1 MATKIS
7 TILDRIDNGSLAL
20 PVFQRGYV
28 WTRKQV
34 SELFNSLYKDYP
46 VGSLL
51 IWETASPDV
60 QTRGETPASSTHRQI
75 LLDGQQ
81 RMTSLYGVIRGRE
94 PAFFN
99 GNAHAFQN
107 LRFHLEEEVFEFF
120 QPVKMQNNPLWID
133 VTELYSKGGMESIV
147 ENLKAHNID
156 TSNYIVCLM
165 KLLNI
170 AERDLYIDSVTGED
184 KTIEEVVNIFDRVN
198 SAGTKLTRG
207 DLALAKICSEW
218 SEARE
223 VMQSK
228 LLKWKNMGY
237 DFNLDWL
244 LRITNVM
251 ITGRGLFVH
260 LHNVTTSQVQDGLM
274 RAEKNIDKALNMISN
289 RLGLD
294 HNQVLYAKL
303 AFPVIVAFLNKQGDD
318 LSPEQRDKI
327 LYWYTHAGMWGRYAG
342 SPESTIETDLS
353 ILQDTSSTNDPID
366 QLLKELD
373 RWRGG
378 LKVGARN
385 FHGSTRGNRFYSVL
399 YMMTRMGEARD
410 LYDDQPLNRQLEE
423 KPQLELHHIF
433 PKSLLQRAGYDAK
446 SRNALANFCFL
457 TKESAQKIRSRAPV
471 EYLEEIAEKYP
482 GALESQWI
490 PMNRSLWEIHKYDSF
505 LDARKRLLA
514 EGANLL
520 LNNLRTDH
528 TKALPEK
535 GWDRPITSPPRP
547 ASIADD
553 EEEAILLEINQWMKN
568 QNLPTG
574 ILGYEIANPDTGEEV
589 AMFDLAWPEGVQSEL
604 SEPVAVL
611 IDEDVEVLAVAGKN
625 GYRFFTSPEGF
636 KQYINEEILMSSNG
650 NRIQEII
657 QKGES
662 ETIEFKSSLRMN
674 LHINEKDPRLE
685 HSVIKTLAG
694 FLNREGGTLL
704 IGVADDGTSLGI
716 KTDKFKSEDKMT
728 LHLVELIKSRMGHT
742 AVTMIHIDYE
752 TYQDNRIMRVV
763 CDPSPSPVYVKD
775 GNDEHLYVRMGP
787 STDKLPTS
795 KIQEYIK
802 HRFTNKRHLRKASFD
817 DTP

>member
-60 QTRGETPASSTHRQI
+60 RTRGEKLAPATPRQI

-81 RMTSLYGVIRGRE
+81 RITSLYGVIRGRE

-107 LRFHLEEEVFEFF
+107 LRFHLEDEVFEFF

-133 VTELYSKGGMESIV
+133 VTELYSKGGVESIID
-147 ENLKAHNID
+147 NLKDNGID
-156 TSNYIVCLM
+156 SSNYLGSLM

-228 LLKWKNMGY
+228 LLKWKNLGY
-237 DFNLDWL
+237 DFSLDWL
-244 LRITNVM
+244 LRIINVM
-251 ITGRGLFVH
+251 ITGKGLFVH

-274 RAEKNIDKALNMISN
+274 RAEKYIDKALNMISN

-294 HNQVLYAKL
+294 HNQVLFAKL
-303 AFPVIVAFLNKQGDD
+303 AFPAITALLDKQSGD

-327 LYWYTHAGMWGRYAG
+327 LYWYMQTGMWGRYTG
-342 SPESTIETDLS
+342 SPDSTIETNLS
-353 ILQDTSSTNDPID
+353 IIQDNSSTDDPTD
-366 QLLKELD
+366 RLLKELR
-373 RWRGG
+373 RWRGE
-378 LKVGARN
+378 LKVEAQN
-385 FHGSTRGNRFYSVL
+385 FHGSTRANRFYPVL
-399 YMMTRMGEARD
+399 YMMTRMDAARD
-410 LYDDQPLNRQLEE
+410 LYDGLPLQGNQLGQR
-423 KPQLELHHIF
+423 PQLELYHIF
-433 PKSLLQRAGYDAK
+433 PKFLLHEEGHDTK
-446 SRNALANFCFL
+446 SKNALANFCFL
-457 TKESAQKIRSRAPV
+457 SKESHQKIRRRPPI
-471 EYLEEIAEKYP
+471 EYLTEIAEKYP
-482 GALESQWI
+482 GVLESQWI
-490 PMNRSLWEIHKYDSF
+490 PTDSDLWEIHNYDYF
-505 LDARKRLLA
+505 LTARKSLLA
-514 EGANLL
+514 DATNKFLNSLL
-520 LNNLRTDH
+520 TDH
-528 TKALPEK
+528 TDTTEDT

-553 EEEAILLEINQWMKN
+553 VEEALLLEINQWMKN

-574 ILGYEIANPDTGEEV
+574 ILGYEIADPETGEEV

-636 KQYINEEILMSSNG
+636 KQYIKEEILMSSNENG
-650 NRIQEII
+650 LQEII

-662 ETIEFKSSLRMN
+662 ETVEFKSSLRMN

-694 FLNREGGTLL
+694 FLNRDGGTLF

-716 KTDKFKSEDKMT
+716 EIDKFKSEDKMT
-728 LHLVELIKSRMGHT
+728 LHLVQLIKSRMGHT
-742 AVTMIHIDYE
+742 AVTMIHIDYG
-752 TYQDNRIMRVV
+752 TYQDHRIMRVV
-763 CDPSPSPVYVKD
+763 CDPSPSPIYVKD
-775 GNDEHLYVRMGP
+775 GNEEHFYVRMGP

-795 KIQEYIK
+795 EIQDYIK
-802 HRFTNKRHLRKASFD
+802 HHFNK
-817 DTP
+817 

>member
-7 TILDRIDNGSLAL
+7 TILDKIDNGSLAL

-60 QTRGETPASSTHRQI
+60 RTRGEQLAPATPRQI

-81 RMTSLYGVIRGRE
+81 RITSLYGVIRGRE

-107 LRFHLEEEVFEFF
+107 LRFHLEDEVFEFF

-133 VTELYSKGGMESIV
+133 VTELYSKGGVESIID
-147 ENLKAHNID
+147 NLKDNGID
-156 TSNYIVCLM
+156 SSNYLGSLM

-228 LLKWKNMGY
+228 LLKWKNIGY

-251 ITGRGLFVH
+251 ITGKGLFVH
-260 LHNVTTSQVQDGLM
+260 LHNVTTPQVQNGLM
-274 RAEKNIDKALNMISN
+274 RAEKHIDKALNIINN

-294 HNQVLYAKL
+294 HNQVLFAKL
-303 AFPVIVAFLNKQGDD
+303 AFPVIIAFLDKHDGE

-327 LYWYTHAGMWGRYAG
+327 LYWYTHAGMWGRYTV
-342 SPESTIETDLS
+342 SPESTIESDLS
-353 ILQDTSSTNDPID
+353 ILQDTSPTDDPTE
-366 QLLKELD
+366 QLLTKLN

-385 FHGSTRGNRFYSVL
+385 FHGATRGNRFYPVL

-410 LYDDQPLNRQLEE
+410 LYDGLPLNSQSGE
-423 KPQLELHHIF
+423 KTQLELHHIF

-457 TKESAQKIRSRAPV
+457 TKESAQKIRHRAPV

-490 PMNRSLWEIHKYDSF
+490 PMKRNLWEIHKYESF
-505 LDARKRLLA
+505 LDARKQLLA
-514 EGANLL
+514 EGANQL

-528 TKALPEK
+528 TKAPEET
-535 GWDRPITSPPRP
+535 GWDRPITVPPRP

-553 EEEAILLEINQWMKN
+553 VEEAILLEINQWMKN

-574 ILGYEIANPDTGEEV
+574 ILGYEIADPDTGEEV

-604 SEPVAVL
+604 SDPVAVL
-611 IDEDVEVLAVAGKN
+611 IDEDVEVLAVAGKY
-625 GYRFFTSPEGF
+625 GYRFFTSPDGF
-636 KQYINEEILMSSNG
+636 KQYINEEILMSSNE
-650 NRIQEII
+650 NIIEEII

-662 ETIEFKSSLRMN
+662 ETVEFKSTLRRN
-674 LHINEKDPRLE
+674 LYTNEKDNQIE
-685 HSVIKTLAG
+685 YSVIKTLAA
-694 FLNREGGTLL
+694 FLNSDGGILL
-704 IGVADDGTSLGI
+704 IGVADDGKPLGI
-716 KTDKFKSEDKMT
+716 NADMFKSTDKMS
-728 LHLVELIKSRMGHT
+728 LHLVNLVKFRMGPT
-742 AVTMIHIDYE
+742 AMTRIHIDFA
-752 TYQDNRIMRVV
+752 TYQEQQIMKVV

-775 GNDEHLYVRMGP
+775 DNDDHFYVRMGP
-787 STDKLPTS
+787 STDKLPAS
-795 KIQEYIK
+795 EIPKYIK
-802 HRFTNKRHLRKASFD
+802 HHFNQ
-817 DTP
+817 

>member
-7 TILDRIDNGSLAL
+7 TILDRIDNGSITL

-28 WTRKQV
+28 WARKQV
-34 SELFNSLYKDYP
+34 SELFNSLYRDYP

-51 IWETASPDV
+51 IWETASPEV
-60 QTRGETPASSTHRQI
+60 QTRGETPAPAAHRQI

-81 RMTSLYGVIRGRE
+81 RITSLYGVIRGRE

-99 GNAHAFQN
+99 GNPHAFQN
-107 LRFHLEEEVFEFF
+107 LRFNLEEEVFEFF

-133 VTELYSKGGMESIV
+133 VTELYSNGTLGV
-147 ENLKAHNID
+147 EPIIEKLQDSGID
-156 TSNYIVCLM
+156 TKKFLGRLM
-165 KLLNI
+165 KVLNI
-170 AERDLYIDSVTGED
+170 TERDLHIDSVSGED
-184 KTIEEVVNIFDRVN
+184 KNIEEVVNIFDRVN
-198 SAGTKLTRG
+198 RGGTKLTQG

-218 SEARE
+218 AEARE
-223 VMQSK
+223 TMQTK
-228 LLKWKNMGY
+228 LLKWRNMGY

-260 LHNVTTSQVQDGLM
+260 MHDVTTSQVQDGLQ
-274 RAEKNIDKALNMISN
+274 RAEKYIDQTLTMVSN

-294 HNQVLYAKL
+294 HNQVLFAKQ
-303 AFPVIVAFLNKQGDD
+303 AFPIITAFLDKEDGNIT
-318 LSPEQRDKI
+318 PEQRDKL
-327 LYWYTHAGMWGRYAG
+327 LYWYAHAGMWGRYSGTSG
-342 SPESTIETDLS
+342 STFDTDLLV
-353 ILQDTSSTNDPID
+353 IQDTSADESID
-366 QLLKELD
+366 NLLEVLR

-378 LKVGARN
+378 LKVEARN
-385 FHGSTRGNRFYSVL
+385 FHGATRGNRFYSVL
-399 YMMTRMGEARD
+399 YMMARMGEARD
-410 LYDDQPLNRQLEE
+410 LYDGQSLNSQFGE

-433 PKSLLQRAGYDAK
+433 PKFLLNRANYDNK

-457 TKESAQKIRSRAPV
+457 TKDSTQKIRRRSPA

-482 GALESQWI
+482 GVLESQWI
-490 PMNRSLWEIHKYDSF
+490 PMNRNLWEIRKYESF
-505 LDARKRLLA
+505 LKARKRLLA
-514 EGANLL
+514 EGANQL
-520 LNNLRTDH
+520 LNNLLTDH
-528 TKALPEK
+528 PKAQQEP

-553 EEEAILLEINQWMKN
+553 VEEAILLEINQWMKT

-574 ILGYEIANPDTGEEV
+574 ILGYEIADPETGEEV

-636 KQYINEEILMSSNG
+636 KQYINEEILMSSDENG
-650 NRIQEII
+650 LQEII

-662 ETIEFKSSLRMN
+662 ETVEFKSSLRMN

-694 FLNREGGTLL
+694 FLNRDGGTLV

-716 KTDKFKSEDKMT
+716 EIDKFKSEDKMT
-728 LHLVELIKSRMGHT
+728 LHLVQLIKSRMGHT
-742 AVTMIHIDYE
+742 AVTMIHIDYG
-752 TYQDNRIMRVV
+752 TYQDHRIMRVV
-763 CDPSPSPVYVKD
+763 CDPSPSPIYVKD
-775 GNDEHLYVRMGP
+775 GNEEHFYVRMGP

-795 KIQEYIK
+795 EIQDYIK
-802 HRFTNKRHLRKASFD
+802 HHFNI
-817 DTP
+817 